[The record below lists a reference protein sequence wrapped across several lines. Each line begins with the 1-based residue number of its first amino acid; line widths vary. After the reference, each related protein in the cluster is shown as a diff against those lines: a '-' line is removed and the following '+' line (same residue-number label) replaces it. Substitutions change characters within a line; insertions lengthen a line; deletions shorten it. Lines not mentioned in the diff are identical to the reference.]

1 LSAQNS
7 ASGGGGQDTDDA
19 VQTFIS
25 ALNLTMD
32 EAKSLVNAGYKGP
45 EDLAKISVSAIQA
58 IGISKRRAEEIKLLA
73 TLIRKS
79 GNETE
84 VEQQE
89 RSEETGEKPVAEMDA
104 LKKWLTG
111 SDDALMEWLGD
122 KDAAAGSQDQA
133 ARSVDGMTSPAST
146 GAQGAP
152 SAVDNEQIANM
163 KRDIEDLRN
172 SLKSRIG
179 AIDEK
184 GFDPL
189 ALIEE
194 NAQLNM
200 HLQSELRKRKEL
212 EQGLEDI
219 KTGSMSAIKYVKGQK
234 RKEQDDVAKSLQY
247 ELVQTKLSIKTL
259 EEKLK
264 VKEEQVTS
272 LREKIL
278 KKVDAKP
285 DTKELKRKEME
296 LVDLEAKTKEAQKM
310 VEVKEQ
316 ELRDRE
322 AKMVGD
328 GSSDDLLRKRFED
341 ELSMKNVDWE
351 KRENEFKK
359 TIVQLEE
366 ESQRAR
372 IELKL
377 KKEYDELR
385 GGPGATKDQ
394 ISDKLRKREEE
405 LISKEKSITVREQ
418 EIARLR
424 EELDDKTKELDRV
437 KEPVKFKEEELS
449 RREQDLIYR
458 ENLIQAEKKKFDAIK
473 MESSSVDEHEAKRR
487 LEDLER
493 DISRKEQI
501 VKEKEKYLRAKE
513 EELRHKTM
521 KVVDAELEFREE
533 DIKIELKTEKV
544 KTGTPRLDDLLF
556 GGAPIGSAVLVH
568 GPPFSGKDVLSYGF
582 LAEGMNKGIP
592 CIVVLTDMTPAQF
605 KDEMMFVNPSFEA
618 YETKGLVHYIDI
630 YSPTLGEYTKLPY
643 TSYVDKIDDTES
655 LMGEVDAVSKEIKK
669 KYPYYRMLFKSIS
682 TLISYLDTKSVFKFL
697 QPFVGKRKNERAVSF
712 FLIEKGMHSDSD
724 IQMIGAIMD
733 GEFDIKI
740 DQLRPFIRV
749 NGLCDVQSRA
759 FIEYSFSKSGVQL
772 KSFSL
777 GHIR

>member
-1 LSAQNS
+1 MSAQNS